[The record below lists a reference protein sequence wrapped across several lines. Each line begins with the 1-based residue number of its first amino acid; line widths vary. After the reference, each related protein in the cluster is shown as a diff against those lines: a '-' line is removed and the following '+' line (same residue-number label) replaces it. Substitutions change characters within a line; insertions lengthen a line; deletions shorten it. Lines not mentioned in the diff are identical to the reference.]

1 MSKLWYTS
9 PAVIWNQALPLG
21 NGHMGA
27 MCFGGTLMD
36 RWQLNDDTIWSGC
49 FIDRTNPDAR
59 RGILEA
65 REYLAQGKIAQAEEL
80 VEEAVAAT
88 PDGQRCYEPLCDL
101 IVQFRTVEH
110 PRFSTPFFLS
120 NLCGRDLS
128 WFEPQSGVE
137 NYSRTLSLDEGVH
150 RVSYELD
157 GQEFRRESF
166 ISYPAGVMA
175 VKLQG
180 GAWRAMLRRGG
191 RVTAHRQLDSRTLCL
206 EGMTGQNG
214 VAFCC
219 VARAIGVDVFT
230 VGDMIRG
237 QGEAVLLLASGT
249 SLRDGENYVAVAS
262 ARLDAAEQLGYDTLL
277 QQHIADFSPLMAACR
292 LQIGEEGAPINLP
305 HDQRLARLQK
315 DFSDLGLVNDMF
327 AFGRYLLIS
336 SSRPGSQPANLQ
348 GIWNEMYNPQWDS
361 KYTIN
366 INAQMNYWP
375 AEICGL
381 SELHQPLFDLIER
394 MIPRGRKIA
403 RTMYDA
409 RGWMA
414 HHNTDIWGDCAPQ
427 DNYLS
432 STMWQMGAAWLCLH
446 LWEHYQYT
454 LDKDFLT
461 RWFPVMEEAASF
473 FIDTLIP
480 DAEGRLLVSPSLS
493 PENTYILPNGESGCL
508 CNDAA
513 MDQQILHELFT
524 AVIEAG
530 HVLDR
535 DTRTYQQLLPRL
547 RPVVV
552 APDGRIAEWMSPEK
566 QETEPGHRH
575 ISHLFALYPGKQI
588 TAANPDAMAAA
599 RKTLETRLA
608 GGGGHTGWS
617 RAWIIH
623 FWARL
628 LDGELAGENVR
639 LLLKESTLPN
649 MLDNHP
655 PFQIDGNFGF
665 TSGIAEMLLQ
675 SHEGFI
681 RLLGALPSQWKH
693 GSITGLKARG
703 GLTVDMEWNGG
714 RLTRATLS
722 FTAGQ
727 RVRVHTNQPVQV
739 KHHGVVL
746 SVQSDAQSVIFDA
759 NAGETYELES
769 IN

>member
-1 MSKLWYTS
+1 MMSRLWYTS
-9 PAVIWNQALPLG
+9 PAVNWNQALPLG

-49 FIDRTNPDAR
+49 MMDRINPDAS
-59 RGILEA
+59 RGITEA
-65 REYLAQGKIAQAEEL
+65 RELLAQGKIARAEEV
-80 VEEAVAAT
+80 VEEAVVAT

-101 IVQFRTVEH
+101 IVQFRTQGH
-110 PRFSTPFFLS
+110 PRFSSPFFLS
-120 NLCGRDLS
+120 DLCGRNLS
-128 WFEPQSGVE
+128 GFEPEGGADDYVRS
-137 NYSRTLSLDEGVH
+137 LSLDEGIH
-150 RVSYELD
+150 RVSYRLD
-157 GQEFRRESF
+157 GQRFSRESF

-175 VKLQG
+175 VRLKG

-191 RVTAHRQLDSRTLCL
+191 RVTGHRQVDSRTLCL
-206 EGMTGQNG
+206 EGVTGQNG
-214 VAFCC
+214 IAFCC
-219 VARAIGVDVFT
+219 MVRAIGADVFA
-230 VGDMIRG
+230 VGDMLRG
-237 QGEAVLLLASGT
+237 EGDTVLLVASGT
-249 SLRDGENYVAVAS
+249 SMREGTDYTAHAVS
-262 ARLDAAEQLGYDTLL
+262 CLDAAEKLGYDTLL
-277 QQHIADFSPLMAACR
+277 KQHIADFTPLMDACR
-292 LQIGEEGAPINLP
+292 LQIDEDASLQRLP
-305 HDQRLARLQK
+305 HDQRLARLQQ
-315 DFSDLGLVNDMF
+315 DHFDPGLVNDMF

-348 GIWNEMYNPQWDS
+348 GIWNEMYKPMWDS

-375 AEICGL
+375 AEVCNL
-381 SELHQPLFDLIER
+381 SEMHLPLFDLIRR
-394 MIPRGRKIA
+394 MIPHGREVA
-403 RTMYDA
+403 RTMYNA

-427 DNYLS
+427 DNYPS

-454 LDKDFLT
+454 LDMDFLT
-461 RWFPVMEEAASF
+461 RWYPVMEEAASF

-480 DAEGRLLVSPSLS
+480 DEQGRLLVSPSLS
-493 PENTYILPNGESGCL
+493 PENTYLLPNGETGCL

-513 MDQQILHELFT
+513 MDQQILYELFT

-530 HVLDR
+530 KLLHQ
-535 DTRTYQQLLPRL
+535 DTEVYQRLLCCL
-547 RPVVV
+547 RPVII
-552 APDGRIAEWMSPEK
+552 APDGRIAEWMSADK

-588 TAANPDAMAAA
+588 TSADPAAMAAA
-599 RKTLETRLA
+599 RKTIEARLA
-608 GGGGHTGWS
+608 SGGGHTGWS

-628 LDGELAGENVR
+628 LDGNMAGENVR
-639 LLLKESTLPN
+639 MLLKKSTLPN

-681 RLLGALPSQWKH
+681 RLLGALPDQWRK

-703 GLTVDMEWNGG
+703 GTTVDISWTEG
-714 RLTRATLS
+714 RLTRASMRFSAT
-722 FTAGQ
+722 Q
-727 RVRVHTNQPVQV
+727 RVHVHTGRQVQV
-739 KHHGVVL
+739 RHNGTLL
-746 SVQSDAQSVIFDA
+746 SVQDDPEGVTFDA
-759 NAGETYELES
+759 VAGATYVLE
-769 IN
+769 

>member
-1 MSKLWYTS
+1 MMSKLWYTS
-9 PAVIWNQALPLG
+9 PALNWNQALPLG

-36 RWQLNDDTIWSGC
+36 RWQLNDDTVWSGC
-49 FIDRTNPDAR
+49 FIDRTNPDAS
-59 RGILEA
+59 RGIREA
-65 REYLAQGKIAQAEEL
+65 RELLAKGKIAQAEEV
-80 VEEAVAAT
+80 VEEAVVAT

-101 IVQFRTVEH
+101 IVQFRTQGH
-110 PRFSTPFFLS
+110 PKFSSPFFLS
-120 NLCGRDLS
+120 DLCGQDLS
-128 WFEPQSGVE
+128 SFEPEGGADDYVRS
-137 NYSRTLSLDEGVH
+137 LSLNEGIH
-150 RVSYELD
+150 RVSYRLD
-157 GQEFRRESF
+157 GQHFSRESF

-175 VKLQG
+175 VKLEG

-191 RVTAHRQLDSRTLCL
+191 RVTAHRQVDSRTLCL
-206 EGMTGQNG
+206 EGITGQNG

-219 VARAIGVDVFT
+219 MVRAIGANVFA
-230 VGDMIRG
+230 VGDMLRG
-237 QGEAVLLLASGT
+237 EGDAVLLVASGT
-249 SLRDGENYVAVAS
+249 SIREGKDYAAHT
-262 ARLDAAEQLGYDTLL
+262 AACLDAAETLGYDTLL
-277 QQHIADFSPLMAACR
+277 KQHIADFAPLMDACR
-292 LQIGEEGAPINLP
+292 LQIDEDDVLRRLP
-305 HDQRLARLQK
+305 HDQRLARMQQ
-315 DFSDLGLVNDMF
+315 DHFDPGLVNDMF

-348 GIWNEMYNPQWDS
+348 GIWNEKFRPMWDS

-375 AEICGL
+375 AEVCNL
-381 SELHQPLFDLIER
+381 SEMHLPLFDLIRR
-394 MIPRGRKIA
+394 MIPHGREVA
-403 RTMYDA
+403 RTMYNA

-427 DNYLS
+427 DNYPS

-454 LDKDFLT
+454 LDKDFLDQ
-461 RWFPVMEEAASF
+461 WYPVMEEAASF
-473 FIDTLIP
+473 FIDALIP
-480 DAEGRLLVSPSLS
+480 DEQGRLLVSPSLS
-493 PENTYILPNGESGCL
+493 PENTYLLPNGETGCL

-530 HVLDR
+530 RLLNR
-535 DTRTYQQLLPRL
+535 DTEVYQRLLCRL
-547 RPVVV
+547 RPVVI
-552 APDGRIAEWMSPEK
+552 APDGRIAEWMSADK

-588 TAANPDAMAAA
+588 TSADPAAMAAA
-599 RKTLETRLA
+599 RRTIEARLA
-608 GGGGHTGWS
+608 NGGGHTGWS

-628 LDGELAGENVR
+628 LDGNMAGENVR
-639 LLLKESTLPN
+639 MLLKKSTLPN

-681 RLLGALPSQWKH
+681 RLLGALPDQWRK

-703 GLTVDMEWNGG
+703 GTTVDISWAEGH
-714 RLTRATLS
+714 LTWATMS
-722 FTAGQ
+722 FTVAQ
-727 RVRVHTNQPVQV
+727 RVRVHTGRHVQV
-739 KHHGVVL
+739 KHNGTLLSAQADPEGVT
-746 SVQSDAQSVIFDA
+746 FDA
-759 NAGETYELES
+759 VAGATYVLE
-769 IN
+769 

>member
-1 MSKLWYTS
+1 MSKLWYTA
-9 PAVIWNQALPLG
+9 PAANWNQALPLG

-36 RWQLNDDTIWSGC
+36 RWQLNDDTVWSGC
-49 FIDRTNPDAR
+49 FIERTNPDAS
-59 RGILEA
+59 RGIREA
-65 REYLAQGKIAQAEEL
+65 RELLAKGQIARAEEV
-80 VEEAVAAT
+80 VEEAVVAT

-101 IVQFRTVEH
+101 IVQFRTQGH
-110 PRFSTPFFLS
+110 PRFSSPFFLS
-120 NLCGRDLS
+120 DLCGRDLS
-128 WFEPQSGVE
+128 GFEPEGGIDAYERS
-137 NYSRTLSLDEGVH
+137 LSLDEGVH
-150 RVSYELD
+150 RVSYHLD
-157 GQEFRRESF
+157 GQRFSRESF

-175 VKLQG
+175 VRLEG

-191 RVTAHRQLDSRTLCL
+191 RVTAHRQVDSCTLCL
-206 EGMTGQNG
+206 EGVTGQNG
-214 VAFCC
+214 VGFCC
-219 VARAIGVDVFT
+219 MVRAIGANVFA
-230 VGDMIRG
+230 VGDMLRG
-237 QGEAVLLLASGT
+237 EGDAVLLVASAT
-249 SLRDGENYVAVAS
+249 SLREGGDYAS
-262 ARLDAAEQLGYDTLL
+262 CAAARLDAADALGYDTLL
-277 QQHIADFSPLMAACR
+277 KQHIADFVPLMDACR
-292 LQIGEEGAPINLP
+292 LLIDEDDTLRRLP
-305 HDQRLARLQK
+305 HDQRLARMQQ
-315 DFSDLGLVNDMF
+315 DHFDPGLVNDMF

-348 GIWNEMYNPQWDS
+348 GIWNEKFRPMWDS

-375 AEICGL
+375 AEVCSL
-381 SELHQPLFDLIER
+381 SEMHLPLFDLIRR
-394 MIPRGRKIA
+394 MIPRGREVA
-403 RTMYDA
+403 RTMYNA

-427 DNYLS
+427 DNYHS

-454 LDKDFLT
+454 LDKDFLDQ
-461 RWFPVMEEAASF
+461 WYPVMEEAASF
-473 FIDTLIP
+473 FIDALIP
-480 DAEGRLLVSPSLS
+480 DEQGRLLVSPSLS
-493 PENTYILPNGESGCL
+493 PENTYLLPNGETGCL

-530 HVLDR
+530 RLLNR
-535 DTRTYQQLLPRL
+535 DTEVYQRLLCRL
-547 RPVVV
+547 HPVVI
-552 APDGRIAEWMSPEK
+552 APDGRIAEWMSADK

-588 TAANPDAMAAA
+588 TSADPAAMAAA
-599 RKTLETRLA
+599 RRTIEARLA
-608 GGGGHTGWS
+608 NGGGHTGWS

-628 LDGELAGENVR
+628 LDGNMAGENVR
-639 LLLKESTLPN
+639 MLLKKSTLPN

-681 RLLGALPSQWKH
+681 RLLGALPEQWRK

-703 GLTVDMEWNGG
+703 GTTVDISWADGQ
-714 RLTRATLS
+714 LTRAIMS
-722 FTAGQ
+722 FTATQ
-727 RVRVHTNQPVQV
+727 RVRVHTGRQVQV
-739 KHHGVVL
+739 RHQGTLLNVQADPKGVT
-746 SVQSDAQSVIFDA
+746 FDA
-759 NAGETYELES
+759 DAGETYVLE
-769 IN
+769 